1 MNPEGNGLVYADQ
14 QAAEH
19 AASEYRGNIIDIADV
34 LADTAIAIDS
44 LKLARIAQQL
54 SERIKDVNF

>member
-1 MNPEGNGLVYADQ
+1 MNDEGSGLAYADQ
-14 QAAEH
+14 KAAEH
-19 AASEYRGNIIDIADV
+19 AASEYRGIIIELAEL
-34 LADTAIAIDS
+34 LADAALEIDS